1 MLHSS
6 VRVKYGAISSCWRG
20 LTERSERFQA
30 GSTAKASVSQR
41 MPCLA
46 ACFSPGW
53 EVSSCDSITGFP
65 WGLPSCS
72 LLPTC
77 LLLCYL
83 LSPLVFVLLA
93 LGFFVALL
101 LGLFV
106 CCLFSL
112 FKATHYSSS
121 IFKKRKTMFTD
132 LNFGN

>member
-6 VRVKYGAISSCWRG
+6 VRVKYRAVSSCWRG

-46 ACFSPGW
+46 VCFSPGW

-77 LLLCYL
+77 LLCYF
-83 LSPLVFVLLA
+83 S
-93 LGFFVALL
+93 LL
-101 LGLFV
+101 LCLSSWLWASSLHYCWVCLFV
-106 CCLFSL
+106 VCFLFSKL
-112 FKATHYSSS
+112 LTALQVFS
-121 IFKKRKTMFTD
+121 RKERQC
-132 LNFGN
+132 LLI